1 MEKLRILVSAY
12 SFSPEARTSTDFDR
26 GILGW
31 HLVDH
36 LRRFYD
42 IFVITH
48 NRNRDVVLD
57 ALSTGAMPKVNIH
70 FVNLPRYWRLL
81 HRTELG
87 RWLCCF
93 LWQRKAWKY
102 SRSLHEQIVFDAFH
116 NLTPEYDWIP
126 SFIGAYLPVPFIWG
140 PLGGGERPPRGLVA
154 LSSVFDRWKNRTNL
168 WGQWLGRKHAAR
180 KEAEKKARAVL
191 VCNQETRVKL
201 SKIEERK
208 LHYFPL
214 TGVFLDT
221 VQSKIKKKPND
232 KRTFRIISAG
242 SLDKANGFDLAIEA
256 FFLFLKSFPD
266 ADFVIFGE
274 GPDQKNLERKIEDI
288 RLESKIRIHP
298 WIDGK
303 ALHERMQDSDV
314 FLSTGMQDRG
324 GFFAV
329 QAMSAGLPVV
339 CLALG
344 GQGMV
349 IQENWGIRVKAE
361 NKEQCVRDLAK
372 ALENLYEDRA
382 KRRKMSLAAKKNI
395 KEFYTWKELGKI
407 LRRIYGEVLLQEEDI
422 RISKRGEEHF
432 FY

>member
-12 SFSPEARTSTDFDR
+12 SFSPKAMTSTDFDR

-31 HLVDH
+31 HLIDH

-42 IFVITH
+42 ICVITH
-48 NRNRDVVLD
+48 NRNRDAVLD
-57 ALSTGAMPKVNIH
+57 ALSAGAMPKVNIH
-70 FVNLPRYWRLL
+70 FVNLPKCWRLL
-81 HRTELG
+81 QRTELG
-87 RWLCCF
+87 RWLCFF
-93 LWQRKAWKY
+93 LWQKKAWKY
-102 SRSLHEQIVFDAFH
+102 SRSLHEQIAFDAFH

-140 PLGGGERPPRGLVA
+140 PLGGGERSPRGLVI
-154 LSSVFDRWKNRTNL
+154 LSSVFDRWKNRTHL

-214 TGVFLDT
+214 TGVSLDT
-221 VQSKIKKKPND
+221 IQSKIKKKSND

-242 SLDKANGFDLAIEA
+242 NLDKANGFDLAIEA
-256 FFLFLKSFPD
+256 FFLFLKSFPE

-288 RLESKIRIHP
+288 RLESRIRIHP

-324 GFFAV
+324 GFFVV

-344 GQGMV
+344 GPGMV
-349 IQENWGIRVKAE
+349 IQENWGIRVKPE

-407 LRRIYGEVLLQEEDI
+407 LTRIYGEVLLQAEDI